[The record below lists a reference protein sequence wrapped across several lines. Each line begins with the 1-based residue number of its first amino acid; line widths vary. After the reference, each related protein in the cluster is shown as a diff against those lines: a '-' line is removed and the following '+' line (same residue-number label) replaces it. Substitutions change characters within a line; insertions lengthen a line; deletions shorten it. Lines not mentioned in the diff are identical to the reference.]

1 MLTTPFHRA
10 TTWTFGVVAM
20 VPEGPC
26 LGSQVGDGMASEWP
40 IIPRPMRTVIQ
51 ASGLHKHYGPKAI
64 LEDAEVSIRED
75 HRLAVIGRN
84 GAGKSTFCK
93 MILGEEEADAGT
105 IKLHADLRLAYL
117 EQKDPFGETESVLQF
132 LVRKSGAPEWRCGE
146 IAGKFL
152 LSQELLGRRA
162 LDLSGGF
169 QTRVRLCSMLLT
181 DPTFL
186 ILDEPT
192 NYLDLKTLLL
202 LEQFLRSFD
211 GGYLVVSHDREFLM
225 RTCTETLEVA
235 RGRMTLHPGKVSDYL
250 AYKAARREQIN
261 KLNTETREKRAE
273 LEDWIARNKATASKA
288 TQAESRRKQLEK
300 LEDIELDHEEDVL
313 SMRLPNAETRTG
325 TALLAQGLTIGYP
338 ERVIAKDITFDL
350 DRGSHVAVVG
360 DNGQGKSTFL
370 KAIAG
375 TIAPL
380 AGTLKWGY
388 DMRIGTYAQ
397 HVFQQL
403 PDTSTVRSWLEKQA
417 AAAPG
422 ATIKTQEILDLA
434 GTFLFRGDEVDKHIR
449 VLSGGER
456 SRLLLCGLLLGR
468 YPALLLDE
476 PTNHLDFETVEALA
490 DALKAYNGTL
500 FLVSHDR
507 TFVERIATQV
517 IEVKDGKATLFPDGY
532 AAYCWRLEQDVG
544 NDSAAPG
551 AAPRPAE
558 RPMAASST
566 PAIKTSAQD
575 VREASKRIKGVERDL
590 KRLDERKKQLEVL
603 LAADPTVYKPAE
615 TSEFEEVKA
624 KIAALE
630 EEWLGL
636 SEIANA

>member
-1 MLTTPFHRA
+1 
-10 TTWTFGVVAM
+10 
-20 VPEGPC
+20 
-26 LGSQVGDGMASEWP
+26 
-40 IIPRPMRTVIQ
+40 MRTVIQ

-64 LEDAEVSIRED
+64 LEDAEVAIGEHQRVG
-75 HRLAVIGRN
+75 VIGRN

-93 MILGEEEADAGT
+93 MILGEEEPDAGS

-117 EQKDPFGETESVLQF
+117 EQKDPFGENETVLQF
-132 LVRKSGAPEWRCGE
+132 LVRKGTAPEWRCGE
-146 IAGKFL
+146 LAGRFL
-152 LSQELLGRRA
+152 LNQALLSRRA

-169 QTRVRLCSMLLT
+169 QTRVRLCSMLLSE
-181 DPTFL
+181 PTFL

-202 LEQFLRSFD
+202 LEQFLLTFS

-225 RTCTETLEVA
+225 RTCTDTLEVA
-235 RGRMTLHPGKVSDYL
+235 RGKMTIYPGRVTQYL
-250 AYKAARREQIN
+250 NYQAARREQAQ
-261 KLNTETREKRAE
+261 KLNTEVREKRAE

-300 LEDIELDHEEDVL
+300 LIETEIDQDEALIEI
-313 SMRLPNAETRTG
+313 RLPNAETRSGTG
-325 TALLAQGLTIGYP
+325 LLVQGMAIGYP
-338 ERVIAKDITFDL
+338 PATPGGPPNQIATDITFDL

-370 KAIAG
+370 KTIAG
-375 TIAPL
+375 ALAPL
-380 AGTLKWGY
+380 SGTLKWGY
-388 DMRIGTYAQ
+388 EMRIGTYAQ

-403 PDTSTVRSWLEKQA
+403 PDSQTVRQWLEKQA

-422 ATIKTQEILDLA
+422 PMIKTQEVLDLA
-434 GTFLFRGDEVDKHIR
+434 GTFLFRGTEVDKHIR

-517 IEVKDGKATLFPDGY
+517 IEVKEGRATLFPDGY
-532 AAYCWRLEQDVG
+532 AAYCWRLE
-544 NDSAAPG
+544 AEARAETG
-551 AAPRPAE
+551 A
-558 RPMAASST
+558 
-566 PAIKTSAQD
+566 PAITPGSPSKEVAKPVSAQD
-575 VREASKRIKGVERDL
+575 TRDAGKRIKGVERDL
-590 KRLDERKKQLEVL
+590 KKMDERKKQLEAL
-603 LAADPTVYKPAE
+603 LSKNPTSYQPAE
-615 TSEFEEVKA
+615 TTELQEVQA
-624 KIAALE
+624 KIAELE
-630 EEWLGL
+630 ETWLGL
-636 SEIANA
+636 SEIVNG

>member
-1 MLTTPFHRA
+1 
-10 TTWTFGVVAM
+10 
-20 VPEGPC
+20 
-26 LGSQVGDGMASEWP
+26 
-40 IIPRPMRTVIQ
+40 MRTVIQ

-64 LEDAEVSIRED
+64 LEDAEVAIRED
-75 HRLAVIGRN
+75 HRLGIIGRN
-84 GAGKSTFCK
+84 GAGKSTFCR
-93 MILGEEEADAGT
+93 MILGEEEADAGS

-117 EQKDPFGETESVLQF
+117 EQKDPFGEEETVLGF

-146 IAGKFL
+146 LAGRFL
-152 LSQELLGRRA
+152 LNQELLGRKA
-162 LDLSGGF
+162 LELSGGF

-181 DPTFL
+181 EPTFL

-202 LEQFLRSFD
+202 LEQFLLTFD
-211 GGYLVVSHDREFLM
+211 GGYIVVSHDREFLM

-235 RGRMTLHPGKVSDYL
+235 RGRMTLHPAKVADYL
-250 AYKAARREQIN
+250 SYKAARRAQVEQFN
-261 KLNTETREKRAE
+261 RETREKRAE

-300 LEDIELDHEEDVL
+300 LEEIETEHDEAVL
-313 SMRLPNAETRTG
+313 EMRLPNAETRTG
-325 TALLAQGLTIGYP
+325 TALLLQDLSVGYP
-338 ERVIAKDITFDL
+338 GKTIAKGITLDL
-350 DRGSHVAVVG
+350 DRGSHVVVVG

-370 KAIAG
+370 KTIAG
-375 TIAPL
+375 SLAPL
-380 AGTLKWGY
+380 GGTMKWGY
-388 DMRIGTYAQ
+388 EVRIGTYAQ

-403 PDTSTVRSWLEKQA
+403 PDGQTVRHWLEKQA

-422 ATIKTQEILDLA
+422 PYIKTQDVLDLA

-468 YPALLLDE
+468 YAALLLDE

-532 AAYCWRLEQDVG
+532 AAYCWRLEKEAREESG
-544 NDSAAPG
+544 APAPAPAAPG
-551 AAPRPAE
+551 KAGAAPAKP
-558 RPMAASST
+558 PV
-566 PAIKTSAQD
+566 SAQD
-575 VREASKRIKGVERDL
+575 TRDAGKRLKGVERDL
-590 KRLDERKKQLEVL
+590 KKLDERKKQLEAQ
-603 LAADPTVYKPAE
+603 LAATYD
-615 TSEFEEVKA
+615 
-624 KIAALE
+624 AAAAIELTQVQERIGDLE
-630 EEWLGL
+630 EEWMAL
-636 SEIANA
+636 SEIVNG